1 VTDLIDLRDLTD
13 LSFTWPVVLLGLAAV
28 PVLLALYA
36 LAERRRR
43 RSQARFGNPSLL
55 PNVIDRAPG
64 RLRHLPLIV
73 LLLGLATMIVGVAR
87 PHAVV
92 SVPREEATVILAMD
106 TSRSMKADD
115 IQPTRL
121 EASREAARAFLA
133 QIPAKF
139 RVGVVSFSTRAA
151 VAVPPTGDR
160 TLVEA
165 ALDSLTPGEGTA
177 IGDAVALSVRVGNR
191 EVPED
196 GVIPPRAILL
206 ISDGKQD
213 GGTVQPDAAAAQAR
227 ARGIP
232 VYTVLVG
239 TDAGVVEETL
249 TGGFRVRI
257 QVPPDPETLQA
268 LAQATGG
275 QFYTALN
282 DERLRLVYEQLGS
295 RLGEREELREVTDYF
310 AGGAALLMLLG
321 GALSAFLFQRVP

>member
-1 VTDLIDLRDLTD
+1 MT
-13 LSFTWPVVLLGLAAV
+13 FTWP
-28 PVLLALYA
+28 
-36 LAERRRR
+36 
-43 RSQARFGNPSLL
+43 
-55 PNVIDRAPG
+55 
-64 RLRHLPLIV
+64 IV
-73 LLLGLATMIVGVAR
+73 LLGLATMIVGVAR
-87 PHAVV
+87 PHATV

-133 QIPAKF
+133 EVPAKF

-151 VAVPPTGDR
+151 VGVAPTEDR

-165 ALDSLTPGEGTA
+165 ALDTLIPGEGTA
-177 IGDAVALSVRVGNR
+177 IGDAVALSVRLGNK

-196 GVIPPRAILL
+196 GVVPPRAILL

-213 GGTVQPDAAAAQAR
+213 GGTVQPSDAAAQAK

-232 VYTVLVG
+232 VYTVLIG
-239 TDAGVVEETL
+239 TENGVVEETL
-249 TGGFRVRI
+249 QGGFRVRI

-268 LAQATGG
+268 LAAATGG
-275 QFYTALN
+275 EFYTALN

-295 RLGEREELREVTDYF
+295 RLGEKEEVREVTDYF
-310 AGGAALLMLLG
+310 AGGAAILLMLG
-321 GALSAFLFQRVP
+321 GALSAFLFRRVP

>member
-1 VTDLIDLRDLTD
+1 M
-13 LSFTWPVVLLGLAAV
+13 SFTWPVVLLALAV
-28 PVLLALYA
+28 IPLLLALYA
-36 LAERRRR
+36 VAEIRRR
-43 RSQARFGNPSLL
+43 RSQGKFGNPQLL
-55 PNVIDRAPG
+55 PNMIDREPG
-64 RLRHLPLIV
+64 KLRHLPLIV

-87 PHAVV
+87 PHATV

-121 EASREAARAFLA
+121 DAAREAARAFL
-133 QIPAKF
+133 QQVPPKF

-151 VAVPPTGDR
+151 AGVPPTEDR
-160 TLVEA
+160 ALVEA
-165 ALDSLTPGEGTA
+165 ALDNLIPGEGTA
-177 IGDAVALSVRVGNR
+177 IGDAVALSVRLGNR
-191 EVPED
+191 EVPEG
-196 GVIPPRAILL
+196 GVVPPRAILL

-213 GGTVQPDAAAAQAR
+213 GGSVQPAEAAAQAK

-257 QVPPDPETLQA
+257 QVPPDPETLQM
-268 LAQATGG
+268 LASATGG
-275 QFYTALN
+275 EFYTALN

-295 RLGEREELREVTDYF
+295 RLGSREELREVTDYF
-310 AGGAALLMLLG
+310 AGGAALLLMIG
-321 GALSAFLFQRVP
+321 GALSAFLFRRVP

>member
-1 VTDLIDLRDLTD
+1 MT
-13 LSFTWPVVLLGLAAV
+13 FTWPVVLLGLAAI
-28 PVLLALYA
+28 PLLLALYA
-36 LAERRRR
+36 FAEVRRRK
-43 RSQARFGNPSLL
+43 SQAAFGNPMLL

-64 RLRHLPLIV
+64 KLRHLPLIV

-87 PHAVV
+87 PHATV

-121 EASREAARAFLA
+121 AAAREAARAFLA
-133 QIPAKF
+133 QVPPKF

-151 VAVPPTGDR
+151 VGVAPTEDR
-160 TLVEA
+160 ALVEA
-165 ALDSLTPGEGTA
+165 ALDNLTPGEGTA
-177 IGDAVALSVRVGNR
+177 IGDAVALSVRLGHR
-191 EVPED
+191 EVPAD
-196 GVIPPRAILL
+196 GVVPPRAILV

-213 GGTVQPDAAAAQAR
+213 GGTVQPDDAAAQAK

-239 TDAGVVEETL
+239 TENGVVEETL

-268 LAQATGG
+268 LAAATGG
-275 QFYTALN
+275 EFYTALD
-282 DERLRLVYEQLGS
+282 DERLNLVYEQLGS
-295 RLGEREELREVTDYF
+295 RLGEKEEVREITDYF
-310 AGGAALLMLLG
+310 AGGAALLLMIG
-321 GALSAFLFQRVP
+321 GALSAFLFRRVP

>member
-1 VTDLIDLRDLTD
+1 VT
-13 LSFTWPVVLLGLAAV
+13 FTWPIVLFGLAAL
-28 PVLLALYA
+28 PLLLALYA
-36 LAERRRR
+36 FAEVRRRK
-43 RSQARFGNPSLL
+43 SQAAFGNPMLL
-55 PNVIDRAPG
+55 PNVIDREPG
-64 RLRHLPLIV
+64 KLRHLPLIV

-133 QIPAKF
+133 EVPAKF

-151 VAVPPTGDR
+151 VGVAPTEDR
-160 TLVEA
+160 ALVEA
-165 ALDSLTPGEGTA
+165 ALDNLTPGEGTA
-177 IGDAVALSVRVGNR
+177 IGDAVALSVRVGNK

-196 GVIPPRAILL
+196 GVVPPRAILL

-213 GGTVQPDAAAAQAR
+213 GGSVQPNDAAARAK

-239 TDAGVVEETL
+239 TENGVVEEEL

-257 QVPPDPETLQA
+257 QVPPDPETLRA
-268 LAQATGG
+268 LAAATGG
-275 QFYTALN
+275 EFYTALD

-295 RLGEREELREVTDYF
+295 RLGEKEEVREVTDYF
-310 AGGAALLMLLG
+310 AGGAALLLMIG
-321 GALSAFLFQRVP
+321 GALSAFLFRRVP

>member
-1 VTDLIDLRDLTD
+1 MT
-13 LSFTWPVVLLGLAAV
+13 FTWPIVLLGLAAI
-28 PVLLALYA
+28 PLLLALYA
-36 LAERRRR
+36 FAEMRRRKA
-43 RSQARFGNPSLL
+43 QAAFGNPMLL
-55 PNVIDRAPG
+55 PNVIDREPG
-64 RLRHLPLIV
+64 KLRHLPLIV

-121 EASREAARAFLA
+121 EAAREAAKAFLA
-133 QIPAKF
+133 QVPTKF

-151 VAVPPTGDR
+151 VGVAPTEDR
-160 TLVEA
+160 ALVEA
-165 ALDSLTPGEGTA
+165 ALDNLTPGEGTA
-177 IGDAVALSVRVGNR
+177 IGDAVALSVRLGNK
-191 EVPED
+191 EVPAD
-196 GVIPPRAILL
+196 GVVPPRAILL

-213 GGTVQPDAAAAQAR
+213 GGTVQPSDAAARAK

-239 TDAGVVEETL
+239 TENGVVEEEL

-268 LAQATGG
+268 LAAATGG
-275 QFYTALN
+275 EFYTALN
-282 DERLRLVYEQLGS
+282 DERLRLVYEELGS
-295 RLGEREELREVTDYF
+295 RLGEKEEVREVTDYF
-310 AGGAALLMLLG
+310 AGGAALLLMIG
-321 GALSAFLFQRVP
+321 GVLSAFLFRRVP